1 MTGHRDEE
9 SESDVAV
16 VDVPASH
23 RFEAVVGDQVGFL
36 DYQRRGD
43 ELVLVHTEVPKP
55 LRGRGLGEALARYA
69 LEFARTHGLTV
80 VPRCPFV
87 ADYVRDH
94 PEYAPLVR
102 VS

>member
-9 SESDVAV
+9 SGSDVTVIDA
-16 VDVPASH
+16 PARH
-23 RFEAVVGDQVGFL
+23 RFEAVVGNVVGFL

-55 LRGRGLGEALARYA
+55 LRGRGLGEALARFG

-87 ADYVRDH
+87 ADYVREH

-102 VS
+102 AT